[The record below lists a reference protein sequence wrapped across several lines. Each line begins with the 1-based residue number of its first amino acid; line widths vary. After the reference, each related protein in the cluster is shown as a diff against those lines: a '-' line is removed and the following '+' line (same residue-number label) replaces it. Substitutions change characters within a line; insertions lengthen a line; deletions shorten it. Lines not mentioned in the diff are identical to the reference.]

1 MTCDVLGRTLDAA
14 LSSLPENAPR
24 PKITVTTAPVRSGQ
38 PRQDGALRV
47 IGVRENEWIVARF
60 INTLGHGTPQK
71 PSP

>member
-24 PKITVTTAPVRSGQ
+24 PKITVTAAPVRTGQ

-47 IGVRENEWIVARF
+47 VGVRDNEWIVARF
-60 INTLGHGTPQK
+60 QEKIGGFSEEFIQ
-71 PSP
+71 

>member
-24 PKITVTTAPVRSGQ
+24 PKITVTAAPVRSGQ
-38 PRQDGALRV
+38 PRQDGVLRV

-60 INTLGHGTPQK
+60 INTPGHDTAQK

>member
-24 PKITVTTAPVRSGQ
+24 PKITVTVAPVRTG
-38 PRQDGALRV
+38 V
-47 IGVRENEWIVARF
+47 IGVRDNEWIVARF